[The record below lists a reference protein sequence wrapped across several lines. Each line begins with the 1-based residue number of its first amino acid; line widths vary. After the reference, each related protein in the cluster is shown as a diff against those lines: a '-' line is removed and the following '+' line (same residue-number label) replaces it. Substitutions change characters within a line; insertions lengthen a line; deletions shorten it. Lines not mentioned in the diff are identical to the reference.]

1 MAIDFQQV
9 QKQVRALGE
18 NASQHAGEMEDQRKR
33 ACGLLDSNA
42 QDSQRLIQR
51 VERITR
57 LYDPNLRCAI
67 PAVNLPTPPEALNQ
81 RIPLPELP
89 FQVTLIAADGS
100 QIYPDRH
107 EQVSFSLINIGAI
120 QTVLGSQEPPQVTID
135 SRLLYDEQLH
145 TSTGIKTESQ
155 ISLMRDLEERKLLA
169 RLAGESPTGAVTFTD
184 GPMELWGAKDTQE
197 SQEFQQSLEKY
208 LAVLQTLHAN
218 GGTIA
223 GYVDKPTANLVV
235 RLLEIALLDE
245 ADLAKVKDTYP
256 LHRVS
261 DRYIFQTLLKPGERS
276 AIFGMQSR
284 SARHYHAEL
293 SLHFF
298 YLNVGRPGK
307 PWLARI
313 EIPAWVAGDPKS
325 LNDLHAVLYHQCQIM
340 GSRPFPYLIHR
351 AHEAAV
357 VSFDEKS
364 QVTQM
369 IVDEL
374 YRRRVGVDDLSYK
387 QSAKN
392 QTGRTR
398 YER

>member
-18 NASQHAGEMEDQRKR
+18 NASQHASEMEDQRKKAR
-33 ACGLLDSNA
+33 DLLDSEAHDATWLN
-42 QDSQRLIQR
+42 QR

-57 LYDPNLRCAI
+57 LHDPNLRCAV
-67 PAVNLPTPPEALNQ
+67 PAVHLPTPPEALNACL
-81 RIPLPELP
+81 PLPNLP
-89 FQVTLIAADGS
+89 VQATLIAADGS
-100 QIYPDRH
+100 QIFPDRH

-120 QTVLGSQEPPQVTID
+120 QMVLGSQEPPQVTVD

-145 TSTGIKTESQ
+145 TPTGIKSESQ

-169 RLAGESPTGAVTFTD
+169 HLAGESPTGAITFTD
-184 GPMELWGAKDTQE
+184 GPMELWGAKDAQE
-197 SQEFQQSLEKY
+197 NLEFQQSLEKY
-208 LAVLQTLHAN
+208 LAVLQRLHAN

-223 GYVDKPTANLVV
+223 GYVDKPSANLVV

-245 ADLAKVKDTYP
+245 ADLAKVKDSYP

-261 DRYIFQTLLKPGERS
+261 DRYLFQTLLKPGERS
-276 AIFGMQSR
+276 AVFGMQSR

-293 SLHFF
+293 ALHFF

-313 EIPAWVAGDPKS
+313 EVPAWVAGNPERLD
-325 LNDLHAVLYHQCQIM
+325 DLHAVLYHQCQIM

-357 VSFDEKS
+357 VSFDEKD
-364 QVTQM
+364 QVSQM
-369 IVDEL
+369 IVNEL
-374 YRRRVGVDDLSYK
+374 YRRRVGVDNLSYK

-392 QTGRTR
+392 QAGRTR